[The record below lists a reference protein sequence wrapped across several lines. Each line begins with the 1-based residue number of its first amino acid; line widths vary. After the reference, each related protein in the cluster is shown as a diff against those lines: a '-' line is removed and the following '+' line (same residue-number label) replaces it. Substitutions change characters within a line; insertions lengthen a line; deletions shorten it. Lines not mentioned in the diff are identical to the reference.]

1 MDLFFIAVS
10 IVVVALIILAFF
22 VKKSGQKTAQEI
34 SPYIQKQYFMTNA
47 EKDFFLLLTRIIGDR
62 YYIFSQVS
70 VNSLLT
76 IDRSGKEFIHHLNK
90 IRQKSVDFV
99 LVEKNTM
106 RTLLVIELDDRSHLK
121 PERVARDQFLDAAFA
136 AAGLKLLRIPNQRQ
150 YDYSALSQQI
160 NAALAQ

>member
-1 MDLFFIAVS
+1 MDLFFIVICVILAT
-10 IVVVALIILAFF
+10 LIILAFF
-22 VKKSGQKTAQEI
+22 VKKSSQATKEL
-34 SPYIQKQYFMTNA
+34 SPYIQKQYFMSNA
-47 EKDFFLLLTRIIGDR
+47 EKDFFLLLTRIIGER

-70 VNSLLT
+70 LNSLLT
-76 IDRSGKEFIHHLNK
+76 VDRQGKEFIHYLNK

-121 PERVARDQFLDAAFA
+121 PERMARDQFVDATFA

-150 YDYSALSQQI
+150 YDSTALSGQI
-160 NAALAQ
+160 NTALAH